1 MFITYIILT
10 IFIGIFHILYKGDL
24 SFIIL
29 AFLFALPVVMFIIL
43 AIQVRLLQIS
53 VSSDNAV
60 SERGKAASVRVILN
74 NRSVLPIAACKI
86 LVRYRSVYMSDISSK
101 PYNEKY
107 SITIPVKQRTVETVS
122 LSLTPDHCGVVEFY
136 IKNIKITDFL
146 GFSFL
151 FRKIGFADKIIVLPN
166 AFPMSA
172 DLENGIVNGSESN
185 IFSTVKSGD
194 DPSEIFQLREYR
206 DGDRHNRIHWK
217 LSSRSESFIVKELSQ
232 PVNSKILILC
242 DFSGCGDAG
251 QTDMIFDMAMTLSS
265 FFIRNGTT
273 HTLAAAFDDCTLFT
287 ADISNDN
294 ELYAAFTG
302 LCKNIGK
309 LDRSHG
315 IAEIS
320 SIADNTMMI
329 RNGFSHVLAVTGTIN
344 KAIAGD
350 LSRLCGEAR
359 LTIFCTSPE
368 KISENIGEDI
378 GEEVIYS
385 SAEKLEENNL
395 GFDL

>member
-29 AFLFALPVVMFIIL
+29 AFLIALPAVMFIIL
-43 AIQVRLLQIS
+43 AVQVRLLRIN

-60 SERGKAASVRVILN
+60 SERGKAATVRVILH

-86 LVRYRSVYMSDISSK
+86 SLKYRCVYMADVSAK
-101 PYNEKY
+101 PTDEKY
-107 SITIPVKQRTVETVS
+107 TITIPVKQSTTETVS
-122 LSLTPDHCGVVEFY
+122 ISLTPDHCGVVEFC
-136 IKNIKITDFL
+136 IKSIKITDFL

-151 FRKIGFADKIIVLPN
+151 FRKIGFADRIVVLPN
-166 AFPMSA
+166 AFPMGGS
-172 DLENGIVNGSESN
+172 LENGIVSGSESN

-232 PVNSKILILC
+232 PVNSKILVLC
-242 DFSGCGDAG
+242 DFSGCGEADS
-251 QTDMIFDMAMTLSS
+251 TDMIFDMAMTLSS
-265 FFIRNGTT
+265 FFIRNGTV
-273 HTLAAAFDDCTLFT
+273 HTLAAAFDDCTLFN

-294 ELYAAFTG
+294 ELYAAFMG
-302 LCKNIGK
+302 LCTNIGR
-309 LDRSHG
+309 LNRSQV
-315 IAEIS
+315 IAEIA

-329 RNGFSHVLAVTGTIN
+329 RNGFSHVLAITGTVN
-344 KAIAGD
+344 KAIAGE

-368 KISENIGEDI
+368 NANEDI
-378 GEEVIYS
+378 SEEVIFS
-385 SAEKLEENNL
+385 SAEKLEENSL
-395 GFDL
+395 GLEL

>member
-10 IFIGIFHILYKGDL
+10 IFMGIFHILYKGDL

-29 AFLFALPVVMFIIL
+29 AFLIALPAVMFIIL
-43 AIQVRLLQIS
+43 AIQVRLLRIN

-60 SERGKAASVRVILN
+60 SERGKAATVRVILH

-86 LVRYRSVYMSDISSK
+86 SLKYRCVYMSDVSAK
-101 PYNEKY
+101 PTDEKY
-107 SITIPVKQRTVETVS
+107 TITIPVKQSTTETVS
-122 LSLTPDHCGVVEFY
+122 ISLTPDHCGVVEFC
-136 IKNIKITDFL
+136 IKSIKITDFL

-151 FRKIGFADKIIVLPN
+151 FRKIGFADRIVVLPN
-166 AFPMSA
+166 AFPMGGS
-172 DLENGIVNGSESN
+172 LENGIVSGSESN

-232 PVNSKILILC
+232 PVNSKILVLC
-242 DFSGCGDAG
+242 DFSGCEEADS
-251 QTDMIFDMAMTLSS
+251 TDMIFDMAMTLSS
-265 FFIRNGTT
+265 FFIRNGTV
-273 HTLAAAFDDCTLFT
+273 HTLAAAFDDCTLFN

-294 ELYAAFTG
+294 ELYAAFMG
-302 LCKNIGK
+302 LCTNIGR
-309 LDRSHG
+309 LNRSQV
-315 IAEIS
+315 IAEIA

-329 RNGFSHVLAVTGTIN
+329 RNGFSHVLAITGTVN
-344 KAIAGD
+344 KAIAGE

-368 KISENIGEDI
+368 NANEDI
-378 GEEVIYS
+378 SEEVIFS
-385 SAEKLEENNL
+385 SAEKLEENSL
-395 GFDL
+395 GLEL

>member
-60 SERGKAASVRVILN
+60 SERGKAASIRVILN
-74 NRSVLPIAACKI
+74 NRSVMPIAACKI
-86 LVRYRSVYMSDISSK
+86 SVRYRSVYMSDVSSK
-101 PYNEKY
+101 PNNEKY

-166 AFPMSA
+166 AFPMNGS
-172 DLENGIVNGSESN
+172 LENGIVNGSESN
-185 IFSTVKSGD
+185 TFSAVRAGD

-242 DFSGCGDAG
+242 DFSGCRDAG
-251 QTDMIFDMAMTLSS
+251 QTDTIFDMAMTLSS
-265 FFIRNGTT
+265 FFIRNGTA
-273 HTLAAAFDDCTLFT
+273 HTLAAAFEDCTLFT

-302 LCKNIGK
+302 LCTNIGR

-315 IAEIS
+315 IAEVS

-329 RNGFSHVLAVTGTIN
+329 RNGFSHVLAVMGTVN
-344 KAIAGD
+344 KAVAGE

-368 KISENIGEDI
+368 NAGEDI

-385 SAEKLEENNL
+385 TAEKLEENNISYFTPNL
-395 GFDL
+395 

>member
-24 SFIIL
+24 SFIIF
-29 AFLFALPVVMFIIL
+29 AFLFALPAVMFIIL
-43 AIQVRLLQIS
+43 AIQVKLLRIS

-60 SERGKAASVRVILN
+60 SERGKAASIRVILH

-86 LVRYRSVYMSDISSK
+86 SVKYRSIYMSDVSAK
-101 PYNEKY
+101 PADEKY

-122 LSLTPDHCGVVEFY
+122 INLTPDHCGVVEFY

-146 GFSFL
+146 GFSFF
-151 FRKIGFADKIIVLPN
+151 FRKIGFMDKIVVLPN

-185 IFSTVKSGD
+185 IFSTVKAGD

-242 DFSGCGDAG
+242 DFSGCGGAER
-251 QTDMIFDMAMTLSS
+251 TDMVFDMAMTLSS
-265 FFIRNGTT
+265 FFIRNGTV
-273 HTLAAAFDDCTLFT
+273 HTIAAAFDDCTLFS

-302 LCKNIGK
+302 LCTNIGK
-309 LDRSHG
+309 LDKSHG

-329 RNGFSHVLAVTGTIN
+329 RNGFSHVLAVTGAIN
-344 KAIAGD
+344 KTIAGEF
-350 LSRLCGEAR
+350 SRLCGEAR

-368 KISENIGEDI
+368 KISENTGEDI
-378 GEEVIYS
+378 GEEVVYS
-385 SAEKLEENNL
+385 TAEKLEENNL

>member
-1 MFITYIILT
+1 MFSTYIILT

-24 SFIIL
+24 SFIIF
-29 AFLFALPVVMFIIL
+29 AFLFALPAVMFVIL
-43 AIQVRLLQIS
+43 AIQVRLLRIS

-60 SERGKAASVRVILN
+60 SERGKAAAVRIILR

-86 LVRYRSVYMSDISSK
+86 SVRYRSVYMSDVPAK
-101 PYNEKY
+101 PADEKY

-185 IFSTVKSGD
+185 IFSAVKAGD

-232 PVNSKILILC
+232 PVNSKLLILC
-242 DFSGCGDAG
+242 DFSGCGDAEK
-251 QTDMIFDMAMTLSS
+251 TDMIFDMAMTLSS
-265 FFIRNGTT
+265 FFIGNGTV
-273 HTLAAAFDDCTLFT
+273 HTLAAAFDDFTLFT

-302 LCKNIGK
+302 LCTNIER
-309 LDRSHG
+309 LDRGHG
-315 IAEIS
+315 IAEIFS
-320 SIADNTMMI
+320 AADNTMMI
-329 RNGFSHVLAVTGTIN
+329 RNGFSHVLAVTGAIN
-344 KAIAGD
+344 KAVAGE
-350 LSRLCGEAR
+350 LSKLCGEAR

-368 KISENIGEDI
+368 KNSEDI
-378 GEEVIYS
+378 AEEIIYS

-395 GFDL
+395 GFNI

>member
-24 SFIIL
+24 SFIIF
-29 AFLFALPVVMFIIL
+29 AFLFALPAVMFIIL
-43 AIQVRLLQIS
+43 AIQVKLLRIS

-60 SERGKAASVRVILN
+60 SERGKAASIRIIFHNL
-74 NRSVLPIAACKI
+74 SVLPIAACKI
-86 LVRYRSVYMSDISSK
+86 SVKYRNIYMSDISAK
-101 PYNEKY
+101 PADEKY

-151 FRKIGFADKIIVLPN
+151 FRKINFADKIVVLPN
-166 AFPMSA
+166 AFPMNGS
-172 DLENGIVNGSESN
+172 LENGIVNGSESN
-185 IFSTVKSGD
+185 IFSTVKAGD

-242 DFSGCGDAG
+242 DFSGCKDAG

-265 FFIRNGTT
+265 FFIRNGTV
-273 HTLAAAFDDCTLFT
+273 HTIAAAFDDCTLFN

-302 LCKNIGK
+302 LCTNIGK
-309 LDRSHG
+309 LDHSQG
-315 IAEIS
+315 IAEVA
-320 SIADNTMMI
+320 SIADNTIMI
-329 RNGFSHVLAVTGTIN
+329 RNGFSHVLAITASIN
-344 KAIAGD
+344 KAIAGEF
-350 LSRLCGEAR
+350 SRLCGEAR

-368 KISENIGEDI
+368 NANEDI

-385 SAEKLEENNL
+385 SAEKLEENNISYFTPNL
-395 GFDL
+395 

>member
-24 SFIIL
+24 SFIIF

-43 AIQVRLLQIS
+43 AIQVKLLRIS

-60 SERGKAASVRVILN
+60 SERGKAASIRIIFR
-74 NRSVLPIAACKI
+74 NRSLLPIAACKI
-86 LVRYRSVYMSDISSK
+86 SVKYRSVYMSEVSAK
-101 PYNEKY
+101 PADEKY

-151 FRKIGFADKIIVLPN
+151 FRKINFADKIVVLPN
-166 AFPMSA
+166 AFPMNGS
-172 DLENGIVNGSESN
+172 LENGIVNGSESN
-185 IFSTVKSGD
+185 IFSAVKSGD

-232 PVNSKILILC
+232 PVNSKILIMC
-242 DFSGCGDAG
+242 DFFGCGDAL

-265 FFIRNGTT
+265 FFVRNGTV
-273 HTLAAAFDDCTLFT
+273 HTLAAAFEDCTLFT

-302 LCKNIGK
+302 LCTNIGR
-309 LDRSHG
+309 LDHSHG
-315 IAEIS
+315 IGEIA

-329 RNGFSHVLAVTGTIN
+329 RNGFSHVLAITGAIN
-344 KAIAGD
+344 KALAGE

-368 KISENIGEDI
+368 NAAEDI

-385 SAEKLEENNL
+385 SAEKLEENNFEL
-395 GFDL
+395 DL

>member
-1 MFITYIILT
+1 MFITYIVLT

-24 SFIIL
+24 SFIIF
-29 AFLFALPVVMFIIL
+29 AFLIALPAVMFVIL
-43 AIQVRLLQIS
+43 AVQVKLLQIS

-60 SERGKAASVRVILN
+60 SERGKAATVRIILR

-86 LVRYRSVYMSDISSK
+86 SVRYRCVYMQDISAK
-101 PYNEKY
+101 PYNERY
-107 SITIPVKQRTVETVS
+107 TITIPVKQRTAETVS

-185 IFSTVKSGD
+185 IFSSVKSGD

-232 PVNSKILILC
+232 PVNSKLLILC
-242 DFSGCGDAG
+242 DFSGCGDAEK
-251 QTDMIFDMAMTLSS
+251 TDMIFDMAMTLSS
-265 FFIRNGTT
+265 FFIRNGTV
-273 HTLAAAFDDCTLFT
+273 HTLVAAFDDCTLFT

-302 LCKNIGK
+302 LCTNIGR

-329 RNGFSHVLAVTGTIN
+329 RNGFSHVLTIIGTIN
-344 KAIAGD
+344 KAVAGE
-350 LSRLCGEAR
+350 LSKLCGEAR

-368 KISENIGEDI
+368 NAGEDI
-378 GEEVIYS
+378 GEEIIYS

>member
-24 SFIIL
+24 SFIIF
-29 AFLFALPVVMFIIL
+29 AFLFALPAVMFIIL
-43 AIQVRLLQIS
+43 AIQVKLLRIS
-53 VSSDNAV
+53 VSSENSV
-60 SERGKAASVRVILN
+60 SERGKAAAVRVILH

-86 LVRYRSVYMSDISSK
+86 SVKYRSVYISDISAK
-101 PYNEKY
+101 PADEKY

-146 GFSFL
+146 GFSFF
-151 FRKIGFADKIIVLPN
+151 FRKIGFADKIVVLPN
-166 AFPMSA
+166 AFPMNGS
-172 DLENGIVNGSESN
+172 LENGIVPGSESN
-185 IFSTVKSGD
+185 VFSTVKSGD

-242 DFSGCGDAG
+242 DFSGCGSADR
-251 QTDMIFDMAMTLSS
+251 TDMVFDMAMTLSS
-265 FFIRNGTT
+265 FFIRNGTI

-287 ADISNDN
+287 SDISNDN
-294 ELYAAFTG
+294 ELYAAFTW
-302 LCKNIGK
+302 LCTNIEK
-309 LDRSHG
+309 LDHGHG

-320 SIADNTMMI
+320 SVADNTMMI

-344 KAIAGD
+344 KAVAGE
-350 LSRLCGEAR
+350 LARLCGEAR

-368 KISENIGEDI
+368 NEKEDI

-385 SAEKLEENNL
+385 SAEKLEENNF

>member
-60 SERGKAASVRVILN
+60 SERGKAASIRVILN

-86 LVRYRSVYMSDISSK
+86 SVRYRSVYMSDVSSK
-101 PYNEKY
+101 PNNEKY

-166 AFPMSA
+166 AFPMNGS
-172 DLENGIVNGSESN
+172 LENGIVNGSESN
-185 IFSTVKSGD
+185 TFSAVRAGD

-242 DFSGCGDAG
+242 DFSGCGDAEH
-251 QTDMIFDMAMTLSS
+251 TDMVFDMAMTLSS
-265 FFIRNGTT
+265 FFIRNGTA
-273 HTLAAAFDDCTLFT
+273 HTLAAAYDDFTLFT

-302 LCKNIGK
+302 LCTDIGR
-309 LDRSHG
+309 LDHGHG
-315 IAEIS
+315 IAEIA
-320 SIADNTMMI
+320 SIADNTMLI
-329 RNGFSHVLAVTGTIN
+329 RNGFSHVLAVMGTVN
-344 KAIAGD
+344 KAVAGE

-368 KISENIGEDI
+368 NAGEDI

-385 SAEKLEENNL
+385 TAEKLEENNISYFTPNL
-395 GFDL
+395 

>member
-29 AFLFALPVVMFIIL
+29 AFLIALPAVMFIIL
-43 AIQVRLLQIS
+43 AIQVRLLRIN

-60 SERGKAASVRVILN
+60 SERGKAATVRVILH

-86 LVRYRSVYMSDISSK
+86 SLKYRCVYMADVSAK
-101 PYNEKY
+101 PTDEKY
-107 SITIPVKQRTVETVS
+107 TITIPVKQSTTETVS
-122 LSLTPDHCGVVEFY
+122 ISLTPDHCGVVEFC
-136 IKNIKITDFL
+136 IKSIKITDFL

-151 FRKIGFADKIIVLPN
+151 FRKIGFADRIVVLPN
-166 AFPMSA
+166 AFPMGGS
-172 DLENGIVNGSESN
+172 LENGIVSGSESN

-232 PVNSKILILC
+232 PVNSKILVLC
-242 DFSGCGDAG
+242 DFSGCGEADS
-251 QTDMIFDMAMTLSS
+251 TDMIFDMAMTLSS
-265 FFIRNGTT
+265 FFIRNGTV
-273 HTLAAAFDDCTLFT
+273 HTLAAAFDDCTLFN

-294 ELYAAFTG
+294 ELYAAFMG
-302 LCKNIGK
+302 LCTNIGR
-309 LDRSHG
+309 LNRSQV
-315 IAEIS
+315 IAEIA

-329 RNGFSHVLAVTGTIN
+329 RNGFSHVLAITGTVN
-344 KAIAGD
+344 KAIAGE

-368 KISENIGEDI
+368 NANEDI
-378 GEEVIYS
+378 SEEVIFS
-385 SAEKLEENNL
+385 SAEKLEENSL
-395 GFDL
+395 GLEL

>member
-29 AFLFALPVVMFIIL
+29 AFLFALPAVMFIIL
-43 AIQVRLLQIS
+43 AIQVRLLRIN

-60 SERGKAASVRVILN
+60 SERGKAATVRVTLH

-86 LVRYRSVYMSDISSK
+86 SLKYRSVYMSDISDK
-101 PYNEKY
+101 QLYEKY

-122 LSLTPDHCGVVEFY
+122 ICLTPDHCGVIEFC
-136 IKNIKITDFL
+136 IKSIKITDFL

-151 FRKIGFADKIIVLPN
+151 FRKIGFADRIVVLPN
-166 AFPMSA
+166 AFPMSGS
-172 DLENGIVNGSESN
+172 LENGIVSGSESN

-242 DFSGCGDAG
+242 DFSGCGEADS
-251 QTDMIFDMAMTLSS
+251 TDMIFDMAMTLSS
-265 FFIRNGTT
+265 FFIRNGTV
-273 HTLAAAFDDCTLFT
+273 HTLAAAFDDCTLFNS
-287 ADISNDN
+287 DISNDN
-294 ELYAAFTG
+294 ELYVAFTG
-302 LCKNIGK
+302 LCTNIGH
-309 LDRSHG
+309 LDHSHG
-315 IAEIS
+315 IAEIAS
-320 SIADNTMMI
+320 VSDNAMII
-329 RNGFSHVLAVTGTIN
+329 RNGFSHVLAITGTVN
-344 KAIAGD
+344 KAIAGE

-368 KISENIGEDI
+368 NANEDI
-378 GEEVIYS
+378 SEEVIFS
-385 SAEKLEENNL
+385 SAEKLEESSL
-395 GFDL
+395 GLDL

>member
-29 AFLFALPVVMFIIL
+29 AFLFALPAVMFIIL
-43 AIQVRLLQIS
+43 AIQVRLLRIT

-60 SERGKAASVRVILN
+60 SERGKAASIRIILH

-86 LVRYRSVYMSDISSK
+86 SVKYRSVYMSDVSAK
-101 PYNEKY
+101 PADEKY

-146 GFSFL
+146 GFSFF
-151 FRKIGFADKIIVLPN
+151 FRKISFADKIVVLPN
-166 AFPMSA
+166 AFPMNGS
-172 DLENGIVNGSESN
+172 LESGIVNGSESN
-185 IFSTVKSGD
+185 IFSAVKSGD

-242 DFSGCGDAG
+242 DFSGCGGAER
-251 QTDMIFDMAMTLSS
+251 TDMVFDMAMTLSS
-265 FFIRNGTT
+265 FFIRNGTM
-273 HTLAAAFDDCTLFT
+273 HTIAAAFDDYTLFT

-294 ELYAAFTG
+294 ELYAAFTE
-302 LCKNIGK
+302 LCTNIER

-320 SIADNTMMI
+320 SVADNTMMI
-329 RNGFSHVLAVTGTIN
+329 KNGFSHVLAVTGTIN
-344 KAIAGD
+344 KAVAGE

-368 KISENIGEDI
+368 NEAEDI

-385 SAEKLEENNL
+385 SAEKLEENHL

>member
-29 AFLFALPVVMFIIL
+29 AFLIALPAVMFIIL
-43 AIQVRLLQIS
+43 AIQVRLLRIN

-60 SERGKAASVRVILN
+60 SERGKAATVRVILH

-86 LVRYRSVYMSDISSK
+86 SLKYRCVYMADVSAK
-101 PYNEKY
+101 PTDEKY
-107 SITIPVKQRTVETVS
+107 TITIPVKQSTTETVS
-122 LSLTPDHCGVVEFY
+122 ISLTPDHCGVVEFC
-136 IKNIKITDFL
+136 IKSIKITDFL

-151 FRKIGFADKIIVLPN
+151 FRKIGFADRIVVLPN
-166 AFPMSA
+166 AFPMSGS
-172 DLENGIVNGSESN
+172 LENGIVSGSESN

-232 PVNSKILILC
+232 PVNSKILVLC
-242 DFSGCGDAG
+242 DFSGCGEADS
-251 QTDMIFDMAMTLSS
+251 TDMIFDMAMTLSS
-265 FFIRNGTT
+265 FFIRNGTV
-273 HTLAAAFDDCTLFT
+273 HTLAAAFDDCTLFN

-294 ELYAAFTG
+294 ELYAAFMG
-302 LCKNIGK
+302 LCTNIGR
-309 LDRSHG
+309 LNRSQV
-315 IAEIS
+315 IAEIA

-329 RNGFSHVLAVTGTIN
+329 RNGFSHVLAITGTVN
-344 KAIAGD
+344 KAIAGE

-368 KISENIGEDI
+368 NANEDI
-378 GEEVIYS
+378 SEEVIFS
-385 SAEKLEENNL
+385 SAEKLEENSL
-395 GFDL
+395 GLEL

>member
-10 IFIGIFHILYKGDL
+10 VFIGIFHILYKGDL

-29 AFLFALPVVMFIIL
+29 AFLFALPAVMFVIL
-43 AIQVRLLQIS
+43 AIQVRLLRIS

-60 SERGKAASVRVILN
+60 SERGKAALIRVILH

-86 LVRYRSVYMSDISSK
+86 SVKYRCVYMSDVSSK
-101 PYNEKY
+101 PTDEKY
-107 SITIPVKQRTVETVS
+107 TITIPVKQRTAETVS

-166 AFPMSA
+166 AFPMNGS
-172 DLENGIVNGSESN
+172 LENGIVSGSESN
-185 IFSTVKSGD
+185 TFSAVKPGD

-242 DFSGCGDAG
+242 DFSGCGDAV
-251 QTDMIFDMAMTLSS
+251 QTDTIFDMAMTLSS
-265 FFIRNGTT
+265 FFIRNGTI
-273 HTLAAAFDDCTLFT
+273 HTLAAAYDDCTLFT

-302 LCKNIGK
+302 LCTNIGR
-309 LDRSHG
+309 LDRSYG

-329 RNGFSHVLAVTGTIN
+329 RNGFSHVLAVTGMIN
-344 KAIAGD
+344 KTIAEE

-368 KISENIGEDI
+368 IADEEI
-378 GEEVIYS
+378 GEEIIYS
-385 SAEKLEENNL
+385 SAEKLEENHL
-395 GFDL
+395 GFDT

>member
-43 AIQVRLLQIS
+43 AIQVRLLRIS
-53 VSSDNAV
+53 VSSDNSV
-60 SERGKAASVRVILN
+60 SERGKAALIRIIFH
-74 NRSVLPIAACKI
+74 NRSILPIAACKI
-86 LVRYRSVYMSDISSK
+86 SVKYRSVYMSDIPSK
-101 PYNEKY
+101 RSDEKY
-107 SITIPVKQRTVETVS
+107 TITIPVKQRTVETVS

-146 GFSFL
+146 CFSFL

-166 AFPMSA
+166 AFPMNGS
-172 DLENGIVNGSESN
+172 LENGIVNGSESN
-185 IFSTVKSGD
+185 IFSTVKAGD

-265 FFIRNGTT
+265 FFIRNGTV

-302 LCKNIGK
+302 LCTNIGK

-344 KAIAGD
+344 KAVAGE

-368 KISENIGEDI
+368 KISENTGEDI

-385 SAEKLEENNL
+385 SAEKLEENNF

>member
-43 AIQVRLLQIS
+43 AIQVRLLRIS

-60 SERGKAASVRVILN
+60 SERGKAASIRVILH

-86 LVRYRSVYMSDISSK
+86 SVKYRSIYMSDVSSK
-101 PYNEKY
+101 SSDEKY

-122 LSLTPDHCGVVEFY
+122 LSLTPDHCGVVEFH

-146 GFSFL
+146 GFSFF
-151 FRKIGFADKIIVLPN
+151 FRRIGFSDKIIVLPN
-166 AFPMSA
+166 AFPMNGS
-172 DLENGIVNGSESN
+172 LENGIVNGSESN
-185 IFSTVKSGD
+185 TFSTVRAGD

-232 PVNSKILILC
+232 PVNSKILLLC

-273 HTLAAAFDDCTLFT
+273 HTLAAAYDDCTLFT

-302 LCKNIGK
+302 
-309 LDRSHG
+309 
-315 IAEIS
+315 
-320 SIADNTMMI
+320 
-329 RNGFSHVLAVTGTIN
+329 
-344 KAIAGD
+344 
-350 LSRLCGEAR
+350 
-359 LTIFCTSPE
+359 
-368 KISENIGEDI
+368 
-378 GEEVIYS
+378 
-385 SAEKLEENNL
+385 
-395 GFDL
+395 

>member
-24 SFIIL
+24 SFIIF

-43 AIQVRLLQIS
+43 AIQVKLLRIS

-60 SERGKAASVRVILN
+60 SERGKAASIRIIFR
-74 NRSVLPIAACKI
+74 NRSLLPIAACKI
-86 LVRYRSVYMSDISSK
+86 SVKYRSVYMSEVSAK
-101 PYNEKY
+101 PADEKY

-151 FRKIGFADKIIVLPN
+151 FRKINFADKIVVLPN
-166 AFPMSA
+166 AFPMNGS
-172 DLENGIVNGSESN
+172 LENGIVNGSESN
-185 IFSTVKSGD
+185 IFSSVKSGD

-242 DFSGCGDAG
+242 DFSGCKDAG

-265 FFIRNGTT
+265 FFIRNGTV
-273 HTLAAAFDDCTLFT
+273 HTIAAAFDDCTLFN

-302 LCKNIGK
+302 LCTNIGK
-309 LDRSHG
+309 LDHSQG
-315 IAEIS
+315 IAEVA
-320 SIADNTMMI
+320 SIADNTIMI
-329 RNGFSHVLAVTGTIN
+329 RNGFSHVLAITASIN
-344 KAIAGD
+344 KAIAGEF
-350 LSRLCGEAR
+350 SRLCGEAR

-368 KISENIGEDI
+368 NANEDI

-385 SAEKLEENNL
+385 SAEKLEENNISYFTPIL
-395 GFDL
+395 

>member
-1 MFITYIILT
+1 MFITYIILI

-29 AFLFALPVVMFIIL
+29 AFLIAMPVVTFIIL
-43 AIQVRLLQIS
+43 AIQTRLLRIA

-60 SERGKAASVRVILN
+60 SERGKAASVKVTLQ

-86 LVRYRSVYMSDISSK
+86 SVKYKSVYMSDISSR
-101 PYNEKY
+101 PANERY

-166 AFPMSA
+166 AFPMNGS
-172 DLENGIVNGSESN
+172 LESGIVSGAESN
-185 IFSTVKSGD
+185 IFSSVKAGD

-232 PVNSKILILC
+232 PVNNKILILC
-242 DFSGCGDAG
+242 DFSGCGG
-251 QTDMIFDMAMTLSS
+251 SVQTDMIFDMAMTLSS
-265 FFIRNGTT
+265 FFIRNGTA
-273 HTLAAAFDDCTLFT
+273 HTLSAAFDDCTLFN
-287 ADISNDN
+287 AEISNEN

-302 LCKNIGK
+302 LCSNIVR
-309 LDRSHG
+309 LDNRHG
-315 IAEIS
+315 IAEIA

-329 RNGFSHVLAVTGTIN
+329 RNGFSHVLTITAAIN
-344 KAIAGD
+344 KAVAEE

-359 LTIFCTSPE
+359 LTIFCTSAE
-368 KISENIGEDI
+368 SADEDI
-378 GEEVIYS
+378 CEEVIFS

-395 GFDL
+395 YNL

>member
-24 SFIIL
+24 SFIIF
-29 AFLFALPVVMFIIL
+29 AFLFALPAVMFIIL
-43 AIQVRLLQIS
+43 AIQVKLLRIS

-60 SERGKAASVRVILN
+60 SERGKAASIRIIFH

-86 LVRYRSVYMSDISSK
+86 SVKYRNIYMSDMSAK
-101 PYNEKY
+101 PADEKY

-151 FRKIGFADKIIVLPN
+151 FRKINFADKIVVLPN
-166 AFPMSA
+166 AFPMNA

-185 IFSTVKSGD
+185 IFSAVKSGD

-242 DFSGCGDAG
+242 DFSGCGDAE
-251 QTDMIFDMAMTLSS
+251 QTDMVFDIAMTLSS
-265 FFIRNGTT
+265 FFIRNGTV
-273 HTLAAAFDDCTLFT
+273 HTIAAAFYDCTLFNT
-287 ADISNDN
+287 DISNDN

-302 LCKNIGK
+302 LCTNIGK
-309 LDRSHG
+309 LDHSQG
-315 IAEIS
+315 IAEVA
-320 SIADNTMMI
+320 SIADNTIMI
-329 RNGFSHVLAVTGTIN
+329 RNGFSHVLAITASIN
-344 KAIAGD
+344 KAIAGEF
-350 LSRLCGEAR
+350 SRLCGEAR

-368 KISENIGEDI
+368 NANEDI
-378 GEEVIYS
+378 GEEIIYS
-385 SAEKLEENNL
+385 TAEKLEENNF
-395 GFDL
+395 GIDI

>member
-60 SERGKAASVRVILN
+60 SERGKAASIRVILN

-86 LVRYRSVYMSDISSK
+86 SVRYRSVYMSDVSSK
-101 PYNEKY
+101 PNNEKY

-136 IKNIKITDFL
+136 IKNIKITDLL
-146 GFSFL
+146 GFSFF

-166 AFPMSA
+166 AFPMNGS
-172 DLENGIVNGSESN
+172 LENGIVNGSESN
-185 IFSTVKSGD
+185 TFSAVRAGD

-251 QTDMIFDMAMTLSS
+251 QTDTIFDMAMTLSS
-265 FFIRNGTT
+265 FFIRNGTA
-273 HTLAAAFDDCTLFT
+273 HTLAAAFEDCTLFT

-302 LCKNIGK
+302 LCTNIGR

-315 IAEIS
+315 IAEVS

-344 KAIAGD
+344 KAIAGE

-378 GEEVIYS
+378 GEKVIYS
-385 SAEKLEENNL
+385 TAEKLEENNL
-395 GFDL
+395 GFNL

>member
-29 AFLFALPVVMFIIL
+29 AFLIALPAVMFVIL
-43 AIQVRLLQIS
+43 AIQARLLRIN

-60 SERGKAASVRVILN
+60 SERGKAAAVRVILH

-86 LVRYRSVYMSDISSK
+86 SLKYRCIYMADTSAKAAYKNAD
-101 PYNEKY
+101 EKY
-107 SITIPVKQRTVETVS
+107 TITIPVKQRTVETVS
-122 LSLTPDHCGVVEFY
+122 INITPDHCGVVEFR
-136 IKNIKITDFL
+136 IKSVKLTDFL

-151 FRKIGFADKIIVLPN
+151 FRRIGFADRIIVLPN
-166 AFPMSA
+166 AFPMDGS
-172 DLENGIVNGSESN
+172 LENGIVNGTDSDV
-185 IFSTVKSGD
+185 FSAVKSGD

-242 DFSGCGDAG
+242 DFAGCGGTERADAV
-251 QTDMIFDMAMTLSS
+251 FDMAMTLSS
-265 FFIRNGTT
+265 FFIRNGTS
-273 HTLAAAFDDCTLFT
+273 HTLAAAYEDCTLFT

-302 LCKNIGK
+302 LCTDIGR
-309 LDRSHG
+309 LDSSHG
-315 IAEIS
+315 IAEIA

-329 RNGFSHVLAVTGTIN
+329 RNGFSHVLAITGKAN
-344 KAIAGD
+344 KAVAGE

-359 LTIFCTSPE
+359 LTIFCTSDE
-368 KISENIGEDI
+368 AAAEDI
-378 GEEVIYS
+378 GEEVIFS
-385 SAEKLEENNL
+385 TAEKLEENNL
-395 GFDL
+395 GFNL

>member
-29 AFLFALPVVMFIIL
+29 AFLIALPAVMFIIL
-43 AIQVRLLQIS
+43 AVQVRLLRIN

-60 SERGKAASVRVILN
+60 SERGKAAAVRVILH

-86 LVRYRSVYMSDISSK
+86 SLKYRCVYMADVSAKPSD
-101 PYNEKY
+101 EKY
-107 SITIPVKQRTVETVS
+107 TITIPVKQRTAETVS
-122 LSLTPDHCGVVEFY
+122 ISLTPDHCGVVEFC
-136 IKNIKITDFL
+136 IKSIKITDFL

-151 FRKIGFADKIIVLPN
+151 FRKIGFADRIVVLPN
-166 AFPMSA
+166 AFPMSGS
-172 DLENGIVNGSESN
+172 LENGIVSGSESN

-242 DFSGCGDAG
+242 DFSGCGEADS
-251 QTDMIFDMAMTLSS
+251 TDMIFDMAMTLSS
-265 FFIRNGTT
+265 FFIRNGTV
-273 HTLAAAFDDCTLFT
+273 HTLAAAFDDCTLFN

-294 ELYAAFTG
+294 ELYAAFME
-302 LCKNIGK
+302 LCTNIGRIN
-309 LDRSHG
+309 RSQV
-315 IAEIS
+315 IAEIA

-329 RNGFSHVLAVTGTIN
+329 RNGFSHVLAITGTVN
-344 KAIAGD
+344 KAIAGE

-368 KISENIGEDI
+368 NANEDI
-378 GEEVIYS
+378 SEEVIFS
-385 SAEKLEENNL
+385 SAEKLEENSL
-395 GFDL
+395 GLEL

>member
-24 SFIIL
+24 SFIIF
-29 AFLFALPVVMFIIL
+29 AFLFALPMVMFIIL
-43 AIQVRLLQIS
+43 AVQVKLLQIN

-60 SERGKAASVRVILN
+60 SERGKAALIRVILH

-86 LVRYRSVYMSDISSK
+86 SVKYRCVYMSDVSSK
-101 PYNEKY
+101 PSDEKY

-151 FRKIGFADKIIVLPN
+151 FRKIGFADRIIVLPK
-166 AFPMSA
+166 AFPMNGS
-172 DLENGIVNGSESN
+172 LENGIVSGSESN
-185 IFSTVKSGD
+185 TFSAVKSGD

-242 DFSGCGDAG
+242 DFSGGSDAE

-265 FFIRNGTT
+265 FFIRNGTV
-273 HTLAAAFDDCTLFT
+273 HTLAAAFDDCTLFS

-294 ELYAAFTG
+294 ELYSAFTG
-302 LCKNIGK
+302 LCTNIGK

-329 RNGFSHVLAVTGTIN
+329 RNGFSHVLTITGTIN
-344 KAIAGD
+344 KAVAGE

-359 LTIFCTSPE
+359 LTIFCTS
-368 KISENIGEDI
+368 SEIAGEDI
-378 GEEVIYS
+378 GEEIIYS
-385 SAEKLEENNL
+385 SAEKLEENNFGL
-395 GFDL
+395 DL

>member
-29 AFLFALPVVMFIIL
+29 AFLFALPAVMFIIL
-43 AIQVRLLQIS
+43 AVQVKLLQIS

-60 SERGKAASVRVILN
+60 SERGKAALIRVILR

-86 LVRYRSVYMSDISSK
+86 SVKYRCVYMSDISSK
-101 PYNEKY
+101 PTDEKY

-146 GFSFL
+146 GFSFF

-166 AFPMSA
+166 SFPMNGS
-172 DLENGIVNGSESN
+172 LENGIVSGSESN
-185 IFSTVKSGD
+185 TFSAVKSGD

-242 DFSGCGDAG
+242 DFSGCSDAG
-251 QTDMIFDMAMTLSS
+251 QTDMIFDMVMTLSS
-265 FFIRNGTT
+265 FFIRNGTA
-273 HTLAAAFDDCTLFT
+273 HTLAAAYDDCTLFT

-302 LCKNIGK
+302 LCTNIGR

-320 SIADNTMMI
+320 SVADNTMMI
-329 RNGFSHVLAVTGTIN
+329 RNGFSHVLAVMGTIN
-344 KAIAGD
+344 KAVAGE

-359 LTIFCTSPE
+359 LTIFCTSA
-368 KISENIGEDI
+368 ENAAEDI

-385 SAEKLEENNL
+385 TAEKLEENNISY
-395 GFDL
+395 FTPNV